1 MYRDLKKLTFYYFAE
16 SYVNFNLLV
25 TDLFKVYKTR
35 IWMSAI
41 NPASFASPSAG
52 LQAPSGVG
60 PGAVG
65 VRNMLPDRR
74 NQQQDQNQQYGNR
87 GFESGYTQSYSAGP
101 DRTMMAPQSYQP
113 SADYSY
119 GYTPFAAAPRNM
131 NAPMGSYNAPMM
143 QPMDSFPGSG
153 YATPANYQSTTGRYP
168 SPHGSMLPDEYA
180 RQNNGGGEGWMN
192 SFQGLSLNS
201 R

>member
-1 MYRDLKKLTFYYFAE
+1 
-16 SYVNFNLLV
+16 
-25 TDLFKVYKTR
+25 
-35 IWMSAI
+35 MSAI

-65 VRNMLPDRR
+65 VRNMVPDRR
-74 NQQQDQNQQYGNR
+74 TQQQDQAQLYGSR
-87 GFESGYTQSYSAGP
+87 SYDTGYTQPFPSGT
-101 DRTMMAPQSYQP
+101 DRALMPQPSYQTAP
-113 SADYSY
+113 TDYPPY

-131 NAPMGSYNAPMM
+131 NAPMGSYNPAMM
-143 QPMDSFPGSG
+143 QQMDPYASSG
-153 YATPANYQSTTGRYP
+153 YATPPDFQSNAGRYP
-168 SPHGSMLPDEYA
+168 SPHGGILQEDYA
-180 RQNNGGGEGWMN
+180 RQGSGHNGGGEGWMN